1 MGVAIIGYR
10 PAFVPRVERALY
22 AVASI
27 LLVVPALFL
36 SPVETLFGLPTGGLS
51 VSLIARGVG
60 AVLLAVLV
68 VGDRRRKR
76 GADVEPDADIDATP
90 SADA

>member
-1 MGVAIIGYR
+1 MGAAIIGYR
-10 PAFVPRVERALY
+10 PAFVPRAERALY

-51 VSLIARGVG
+51 VSLIAHGVG
-60 AVLLAVLV
+60 GVLLAVLV
-68 VGDRRRKR
+68 ISDRRRKQ
-76 GADVEPDADIDATP
+76 GTDVEPNTGVDATP